1 MRKEKLTK
9 KEKKIITIRFIII
22 ALAIGLIAYLTYL
35 ALPFISKLATEQSRI
50 ELKNDIANMGLKG
63 VIITLGLQVLQIIVA
78 IIPGQPMEVIA
89 GMLYGTWGGMLL
101 CLVGI
106 LIGSTVVFYLTRKIG
121 MNFIQIF
128 FDKEQINKIKRK
140 KIFKNTKKL
149 ELFMF
154 IMFVIPLVPKDIF
167 IYLAGISLISPK
179 KFMLITTVARIPG
192 LFITVFA
199 GNNLSEGNFIIAA
212 VLVIVFL
219 ILGIVGYVISDK
231 AEKMIEEEKI

>member
-1 MRKEKLTK
+1 MRKQKLTK

-167 IYLAGISLISPK
+167 IYLAGISPISPK

-199 GNNLSEGNFIIAA
+199 GNNLSEGNFIIAT
-212 VLVIVFL
+212 VLVTVFL
-219 ILGIVGYVISDK
+219 VLGIAGYIISDK
-231 AEKMIEEEKI
+231 AEKIIEKEKI

>member
-50 ELKNDIANMGLKG
+50 ELKNDIANMGLNG

-106 LIGSTVVFYLTRKIG
+106 LIGSTIVFYLTRKIG

-167 IYLAGISLISPK
+167 IYLAGISPISPK

>member
-50 ELKNDIANMGLKG
+50 ELKNDIANMGLNG

-167 IYLAGISLISPK
+167 IYLAGISPISPK

>member
-106 LIGSTVVFYLTRKIG
+106 LIGSTIVFYLTRKIG

-167 IYLAGISLISPK
+167 IYLAGISPISPK

-219 ILGIVGYVISDK
+219 ILGIIGYVISDK